1 MRDNLIHV
9 NPFQLLDILSV
20 KGHQQINEHGY
31 ISFSGHID
39 QEQEKNCIAIA
50 QQENPIIQVSIT
62 GENGEQLLIFAGVLT
77 EMSIKVENQL
87 RLLSAT
93 VRSGSYLMDLNPH
106 IRSFQAPSLTYGK
119 VINVLNKRYQGASV
133 TMNVGNNE
141 KIPGV
146 ILQYNETDWAFAKR
160 MASRFNTVLVAN
172 NLSGRPFYDFG
183 LHDHAPRVQIESK
196 TYAISKNVGTYLYN
210 QRNGVNGQSEMDM
223 TYYLYKSREVYVLG
237 ECVSFNHQPLYI
249 SAIDTE
255 LEGAELYH
263 TYTLAPKA
271 GLQVPKQYNLEMIG
285 NSLSGKITAT
295 QKAVV
300 QVSIDKDENEE
311 AGVRWLPY
319 ATVYSTPDGTG
330 WYCMPEVGDSIR
342 LYAPN
347 EHDEQVYVAS
357 AVHLPLVS
365 GPERSNP
372 DFKSIMNKQRKE
384 VLFTP
389 ETLLITNNNGMSIEL
404 SDQEGIK
411 IVSDKAIK
419 IRSDS
424 SVDITSTSS
433 TLTVTAPERL
443 TFTQAG
449 TQMDMQD
456 KLLLKGAQ
464 VRLD

>member
-1 MRDNLIHV
+1 
-9 NPFQLLDILSV
+9 
-20 KGHQQINEHGY
+20 
-31 ISFSGHID
+31 
-39 QEQEKNCIAIA
+39 
-50 QQENPIIQVSIT
+50 
-62 GENGEQLLIFAGVLT
+62 LIFAGVLT
-77 EMSIKVENQL
+77 EMSIKAENQL

-93 VRSGSYLMDLNPH
+93 VRSDSYLMDLNPH
-106 IRSFQAPSLTYGK
+106 IRSFQDPSLTYGQ
-119 VINVLNKRYQGASV
+119 VLNVLNEGYQGASV
-133 TMNVGNNE
+133 TMNVGKEE

-146 ILQYNETDWAFAKR
+146 ILQYNETDWDFAKR

-183 LHDHAPRVQIESK
+183 LCNHAPGVQIKSK
-196 TYAISKNVGTYLYN
+196 TYAISKNVGTYLHN
-210 QRNGVNGQSEMDM
+210 QRNGVKGQSEMDM
-223 TYYLYKSREVYVLG
+223 TYYLYKSREVHVLG
-237 ECVSFNHQPLYI
+237 ECVSFNHQSLYI

-300 QVSIDKDENEE
+300 QVSIDKDENKE

-319 ATVYSTPDGTG
+319 ATVYSTLDGTG

-347 EHDEQVYVAS
+347 EHDEQVYIAS
-357 AVHLPLVS
+357 AVHLPLSS
-365 GPERSNP
+365 GPERGNP

-384 VLFTP
+384 ILFTP
-389 ETLLITNNNGMSIEL
+389 ETLILTNNAGMSIEL

-411 IVSDKAIK
+411 IISDKAIK
-419 IRSDS
+419 IQSDS

-433 TLTVTAPERL
+433 TLSVTAPKRL

-456 KLLLKGAQ
+456 KLLFKGAQ